1 MSTEPAPS
9 RWTRPAA
16 AVVAV
21 VSLASLILQYAL
33 LLRLAWEQPGP
44 ALGTLRYFSYFTIL
58 SNIGV
63 VAVCASAALGR
74 RGFWATARTR
84 AALALYIGVTG
95 LIYVAILRHLW
106 QPQGAQWWADTGL
119 HYATPALYLLW
130 WLACAPHGRV
140 RGRDLLV
147 WLSFPL
153 LYVLWT
159 LLRGRWVGEYPY
171 PFLDVIAHGL
181 PAVLRNSG
189 WVTLLFVVVGLLLW
203 GVDHVLG
210 RWRNMRG

>member
-1 MSTEPAPS
+1 MEPAPS

-33 LLRLAWEQPGP
+33 LLRLVWEQPGP

-63 VAVCASAALGR
+63 VAVCASTALGR
-74 RGFWATARTR
+74 DGFWAAARTR

-130 WLACAPHGRV
+130 WLLWAPHGQL
-140 RGRDLLV
+140 RGRDLPR
-147 WLSFPL
+147 WLLFPL

-189 WVTLLFVVVGLLLW
+189 WVTLLFVAVGLLLW
-203 GVDHVLG
+203 GVDRVLG
-210 RWRNMRG
+210 RWRDGRG